1 MEEEQPTGQEQE
13 GAPALPAEPSEYDAF
28 LAEAADTGNEL
39 GRQPLFVFPTRYSAH
54 ELTVGKVSF
63 RVFSQFNG
71 EKTLDKLLA
80 SLMLEDLN
88 RLSEPSEKA

>member
-1 MEEEQPTGQEQE
+1 MEKEQITGQEQQ
-13 GAPALPAEPSEYDAF
+13 AASEPSEERSAYDRF
-28 LAEAADTGNEL
+28 LAEAAATGKEL
-39 GRQPLFVFPTRYSAH
+39 GRQPFFVFPTRYAAH

-80 SLMLEDLN
+80 SLMLEDVN
-88 RLSEPSEKA
+88 RLSESSEKA